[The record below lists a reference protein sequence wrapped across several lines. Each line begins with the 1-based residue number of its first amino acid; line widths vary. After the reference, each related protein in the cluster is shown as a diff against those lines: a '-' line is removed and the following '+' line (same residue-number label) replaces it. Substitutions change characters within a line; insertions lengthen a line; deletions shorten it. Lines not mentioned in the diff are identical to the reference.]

1 MAHIQMTDSNPS
13 DLGIM
18 EEVEELTSE
27 ELLDEELT
35 DEELQAIDGG
45 ALGATTGAIGGAG
58 FSIATDIYNGE
69 RIDWSYAA
77 DSAGKGAVS
86 GAIRGGIGG
95 AGIIGPWGGLAG
107 ASLAGED

>member
-1 MAHIQMTDSNPS
+1 MANIQMTDRNPS

-45 ALGATTGAIGGAG
+45 AVGAVGGGIAGAGGVILDDTFNRRPINWRSASAWGLSGVVGGAIGG
-58 FSIATDIYNGE
+58 
-69 RIDWSYAA
+69 
-77 DSAGKGAVS
+77 SAVPG
-86 GAIRGGIGG
+86 
-95 AGIIGPWGGLAG
+95 WGTGLAG
-107 ASLAGED
+107 TD

>member
-1 MAHIQMTDSNPS
+1 MDNIQMTDRNPS

-45 ALGATTGAIGGAG
+45 GIGAVRGAITGGG
-58 FSIATDIYNGE
+58 SSIMNDTFSSRPINWRA
-69 RIDWSYAA
+69 
-77 DSAGKGAVS
+77 
-86 GAIRGGIGG
+86 
-95 AGIIGPWGGLAG
+95 AG
-107 ASLAGED
+107 ASALTSAAVGGVLGIAGGPLGAGLAGED

>member
-1 MAHIQMTDSNPS
+1 MANIQMTDRNPS

-45 ALGATTGAIGGAG
+45 GLGALGGGVAGAFGAIYDSQFNGNPVNWRSVGAWGLAGVGGGA
-58 FSIATDIYNGE
+58 IAGM
-69 RIDWSYAA
+69 
-77 DSAGKGAVS
+77 S
-86 GAIRGGIGG
+86 G
-95 AGIIGPWGGLAG
+95 GPWGAGLAG
-107 ASLAGED
+107 TD